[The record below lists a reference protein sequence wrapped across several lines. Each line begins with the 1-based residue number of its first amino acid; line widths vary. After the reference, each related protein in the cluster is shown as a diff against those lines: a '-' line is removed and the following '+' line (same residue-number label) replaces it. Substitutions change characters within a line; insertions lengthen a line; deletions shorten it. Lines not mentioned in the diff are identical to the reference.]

1 MEISWNFVSPKKW
14 EPCSFGRTE
23 YMCFFIF
30 LIRIKLRSQLSC
42 NSVYS
47 APSSLY
53 FLFIKSVIMFVM
65 SLFYVFLLLSLSGIY
80 HGQTDVLS
88 LQCLVKMILSPFVL
102 SSFRVGHT
110 GIEVALSTANPDG
123 LIVWMGNSQT
133 DYLALGMR
141 DGILQLE

>member
-1 MEISWNFVSPKKW
+1 
-14 EPCSFGRTE
+14 
-23 YMCFFIF
+23 MCFFIF

-65 SLFYVFLLLSLSGIY
+65 SLFYVFLLLRLSGIY

-88 LQCLVKMILSPFVL
+88 
-102 SSFRVGHT
+102 VGVSC
-110 GIEVALSTANPDG
+110 GY
-123 LIVWMGNSQT
+123 T
-133 DYLALGMR
+133 DHHQGR
-141 DGILQLE
+141 GHP